1 MSLFR
6 AAAMGR
12 ISLFR
17 NPPRASFIDTP
28 FQRGGGGRELVEN
41 RFQRFIAGKTAEAVA
56 TTRRLGST
64 PLKRGVNQSMAA
76 KGFRRAQKVRCA
88 VVMPMSLVLLAVCIS
103 RSPVAAAPQAGMAPE
118 QQKRLELMK
127 SKGPDGSLTILP
139 VRLAGK
145 PWDRVTEVV
154 GLLLEKQGLR
164 NIELGKTPFT
174 PAETDLESLA
184 AAVGAFVKTNPITT
198 SYALYAEYNGDHK
211 TGLKDLR
218 AVVVDQTGAV
228 VWTYRLTADDPA
240 IKRMGSPEPMSLSV
254 LLVERL
260 SPQLGLNEET
270 ARAAKPGKL
279 AAIMDERS
287 GLPPENERAALS
299 ERQKA
304 MKQALPGATLLVYP
318 ARIGGNKTS
327 VPSAANIVRLLNQSG
342 LCKAVQADQTIL
354 LKTSLADPN
363 ELKAL
368 WNLAREFREFV
379 RANPP
384 AADYAL
390 YADYAFNPQNAEQ
403 GFVHFVVC
411 DRKGEW
417 VIVDMQN
424 SHHPDYQSIGII
436 SSDRCDQLLVKR
448 LEGHLK

>member
-1 MSLFR
+1 MGKYRSNTMKNPIPAMRSFR
-6 AAAMGR
+6 A
-12 ISLFR
+12 
-17 NPPRASFIDTP
+17 
-28 FQRGGGGRELVEN
+28 
-41 RFQRFIAGKTAEAVA
+41 VA
-56 TTRRLGST
+56 
-64 PLKRGVNQSMAA
+64 
-76 KGFRRAQKVRCA
+76 
-88 VVMPMSLVLLAVCIS
+88 MPMPMVLLAVCVC
-103 RSPVAAAPQAGMAPE
+103 RSPVAAAPQAGIAPE

-127 SKGPDGSLTILP
+127 SKGPDASLTILP

-154 GLLLEKQGLR
+154 GLLLEQQGLR
-164 NIELGKTPFT
+164 NIELGKTAFAPG
-174 PAETDLESLA
+174 ETNLESLA

-198 SYALYAEYNGDHK
+198 GHALYAEYNGNRQ
-211 TGLKDLR
+211 TGLNELR

-228 VWTYRLTADDPA
+228 VWTDRQTPQDEAFQKLES
-240 IKRMGSPEPMSLSV
+240 REPMTLSV

-270 ARAAKPGKL
+270 ARAAKPGRM
-279 AAIMDERS
+279 AAIMDQRS
-287 GLPPENERAALS
+287 GLPPGNERAVLPQ
-299 ERQKA
+299 RQKA

-318 ARIGGNKTS
+318 ARVGGNKVS
-327 VPSAANIVRLLNQSG
+327 VPSAANVVRLLNQAG

-354 LKTSLADPN
+354 LKSSLADPN
-363 ELKAL
+363 ELKGL
-368 WNLAREFREFV
+368 WNLAREFRDFV

-411 DRKGEW
+411 DRKGQW

-424 SHHPDYQSIGII
+424 SHHPDYQSVGVI
-436 SSDRCDQLLVKR
+436 SGDRCDQLLVKR
-448 LEGHLK
+448 LAGYLK